1 MILTT
6 LALVIPV
13 FLGTAGALYLTK
25 GKEFVAKFLIIGP
38 FLYVVGILD
47 FIIGLVV
54 PYKYDDDTLP
64 DKNATLTELT
74 DKTDPTAPYR
84 STMSSELLQIEDK
97 STNIYKEFAAA
108 AKKYWYN
115 QTLGTREV
123 LSIDDEVQPNGK
135 VFKKLSLGSYKWTT
149 YENALNRVDNLSNG
163 LLNLGL
169 KSDQKI
175 VLFCETRPE
184 WLVSAFA
191 CFKIK
196 VPIVTLYATLGIEA
210 LTFGINQTKTS
221 FLITSGDQL
230 PKLQKILHQIPTVT
244 HLIVITDKFSHKNL
258 LEFKNSI
265 TNSMKVFTIE
275 EVEKFGIESEK
286 ADFTSP
292 TTEDLAVIMYTS
304 GSTGNPKGV
313 MISHG
318 NLLTSLKAI
327 IKRLGTLKID
337 GYIRRDCYIAYLP
350 LAHVLELA
358 AEVGCLIN
366 GVKIAFSSPQTIS
379 DTSTSIKRG
388 QKGDLRVLKPTIMA
402 AVPIVLER
410 LSKTVIDK
418 ISKTSWFF
426 QLLFKMFYDYKL
438 SAYRAGRS
446 TRLLDRIL
454 FKRISR
460 AVVGGKLR
468 LMLSGGAILSKEVH
482 EFIQVC
488 LCPVMQAY
496 GLTETC
502 AGGTSQLPNQTENG
516 VVGSVISS
524 SEIRLVD
531 WEEGGYRNTDTPNPR
546 GEIYIGGGNIAMGY
560 WNMPEKTDED
570 FKVINGIRYFATGD
584 IGEMTKTGNLK
595 IIDRKKDLV
604 KLSGGEYVSLN
615 KVESILKLLPYMDNC
630 CVIAKGT
637 APNCICLVSP
647 NHQKM
652 TELLGEN
659 DNNKEDLSNMTQLP
673 GINEKAK
680 ELNRIIEKNQQLV
693 EKLTKE
699 TIAHCLKSGLQRFE
713 TPTKLKFVP
722 EIWLPDTGLVTD
734 SLKLKRK
741 AIENYYQKEIEITYQ

>member
-1 MILTT
+1 M
-6 LALVIPV
+6 
-13 FLGTAGALYLTK
+13 
-25 GKEFVAKFLIIGP
+25 P
-38 FLYVVGILD
+38 FLQFVGFFD
-47 FIIGLVV
+47 FLIGLVV
-54 PYKYDDDTLP
+54 PYKFDDHDLP
-64 DKNATLTELT
+64 DKNTVLTKISDET
-74 DKTDPTAPYR
+74 NPESPFR
-84 STMSSELLQIEDK
+84 STLSPDLVRLENKD
-97 STNIYKEFAAA
+97 TNIYKEFAAA

-115 QTLGTREV
+115 QTLGVREV
-123 LSIDDEVQPNGK
+123 LSIDDEKQPNGK
-135 VFKKLSLGSYKWTT
+135 IFKKLSLGSYKFTT
-149 YENALNRVDNLSNG
+149 YETALKRVDNLSNG

-175 VLFCETRPE
+175 VLFAETRPE
-184 WLVSAFA
+184 WLLSAFA

-196 VPIVTLYATLGIEA
+196 VPIVTLYATLGIDA
-210 LTFGINQTKTS
+210 LTYGINQTETS

-230 PKLQKILHQIPTVT
+230 PKIQKILHKIPTVT

-265 TNSMKVFTIE
+265 TSSMKVFTIE
-275 EVEKFGIESEK
+275 EVEKFGVESDK
-286 ADFTSP
+286 VDTYTVP
-292 TTEDLAVIMYTS
+292 NCDDLAIIMYTS

-318 NLLTSLKAI
+318 NLLASLKAL

-350 LAHVLELA
+350 LAHVLELS
-358 AEVGCLIN
+358 AEIGCLIN

-402 AVPIVLER
+402 AVPVVLER
-410 LSKTVIDK
+410 LSKTVIEK
-418 ISKTSWFF
+418 ISKTSWFT

-468 LMLSGGAILSKEVH
+468 LMLCGGAILSKEVH
-482 EFIQVC
+482 EFCQVC

-502 AGGTSQLPNQTENG
+502 AGGTTQLPNQTENG
-516 VVGSVISS
+516 VVGSVIPS
-524 SEIRLVD
+524 SEIRLVN
-531 WEEGGYRNTDTPNPR
+531 WEEGNYKNNDKPNPR
-546 GEIYIGGGNIAMGY
+546 GEIYIGGDNVAMGY
-560 WNMPEKTDED
+560 WNLPEKTGED
-570 FKVINGIRYFATGD
+570 FKVIDSIRYFATGD
-584 IGEMTKTGNLK
+584 IGEMANGNLK

-615 KVESILKLLPYMDNC
+615 KVESEIKLMSFVDNC
-630 CVIAKGT
+630 CVVADGT
-637 APNCICLVSP
+637 KPNCVCLVTP
-647 NHQKM
+647 NYKKL
-652 TELLGEN
+652 TELLEEDESNKTDLEKLN
-659 DNNKEDLSNMTQLP
+659 DFS
-673 GINEKAK
+673 GINEKTK
-680 ELNRIIEKNQQLV
+680 ELTRLIEKNPKLI

-699 TIAHCLKSGLQRFE
+699 NMTHCLKQGLNRFE
-713 TPTKLKFVP
+713 IPTKLKFVP

-741 AIENYYQKEIEITYQ
+741 AIENYYTNDIKALYQ

>member
-1 MILTT
+1 MIFYILTVLT
-6 LALVIPV
+6 PVLAGI
-13 FLGTAGALYLTK
+13 AGVAYLLK
-25 GKEFVAKFLIIGP
+25 GQEFVARYLVIMP
-38 FLYVVGILD
+38 FLHVVGVID
-47 FIIGLVV
+47 FIIGLVI
-54 PYKYDDDTLP
+54 PYKFDDDSLP
-64 DKNATLTELT
+64 NKNAKLTELS
-74 DKTDPTAPYR
+74 DKSDPSSPYR
-84 STMSSELLQIEDK
+84 STMAPELMRLENK
-97 STNIYKEFAAA
+97 NTNIYEEFASA

-115 QTLGTREV
+115 QTLGVREV
-123 LSIDDEVQPNGK
+123 LSIDDEKQPNGK
-135 VFKKLSLGSYKWTT
+135 IFKKLSLGSYKWTT
-149 YENALNRVDNLSNG
+149 YETALKRVDNLSNG

-175 VLFCETRPE
+175 VLFAETRPE
-184 WLVSAFA
+184 WLISALA

-196 VPIVTLYATLGIEA
+196 VPVVTLYATLGIDA
-210 LTFGINQTKTS
+210 LTFGINQTETS
-221 FLITSGDQL
+221 FLITSGEQL
-230 PKLQKILHQIPTVT
+230 PKLQKILHKIPTVT

-265 TNSMKVFTIE
+265 TNSMKVFTVE
-275 EVEKFGIESEK
+275 EVEKFGIESDKCETYTRPT
-286 ADFTSP
+286 AD
-292 TTEDLAVIMYTS
+292 DLAIIMYTS

-318 NLLTSLKAI
+318 NLLTSLKAL
-327 IKRLGTLKID
+327 IKRLGTMKID

-358 AEVGCLIN
+358 AEIGCLIN

-402 AVPIVLER
+402 AVPVVLER
-410 LSKTVIDK
+410 LSKTVIEK
-418 ISKTSWFF
+418 ISKTSWFT

-468 LMLSGGAILSKEVH
+468 LMLCGGAILSKEVH

-502 AGGTSQLPNQTENG
+502 AGGTTQLPNQTENG
-516 VVGSVISS
+516 VVGSVVPAC
-524 SEIRLVD
+524 EVRLVD

-546 GEIYIGGGNIAMGY
+546 GEIYIGGDNIAMGY
-560 WNMPEKTDED
+560 WNMPEKTEED
-570 FKVINGIRYFATGD
+570 FKTINGLKYFATGD
-584 IGEMTKTGNLK
+584 IGEMSKNGNLK

-615 KVESILKLLPYMDNC
+615 KVESVLKQINFVDNC
-630 CVIAKGT
+630 CVMAYGT
-637 APNCICLVSP
+637 KSHAIVLVSP
-647 NHQKM
+647 NHAKM
-652 TELLGEN
+652 LEI
-659 DNNKEDLSNMTQLP
+659 LSEAKVPGVEKVQSLS

-680 ELNRIIEKNQQLV
+680 EIHSLIESSPKLV
-693 EKLTKE
+693 EGLTKE
-699 TIAHCLKSGLQRFE
+699 TMAHCLKLGLQRFE
-713 TPTKLKFVP
+713 VPTKLKFVP
-722 EIWLPDTGLVTD
+722 ELWLPDTGLVTD

-741 AIENYYQKEIEITYQ
+741 ALENFYQKEIEAAYQ